1 MFHPFNN
8 RLHPQPPEPHDSPES
23 PGWTGH
29 ADGQF
34 QTGGLMPSNIIP
46 MVIENTGRGE
56 RAYDIYSL
64 LLKERIIFLGMP
76 LSDQVAN
83 LIVAQLL
90 YLNSEDPNQPIQM
103 YINSPGGLI
112 YAGFAIYD
120 TMKMI
125 PAPVHTVAVGVTAS
139 MGTVL
144 LCSGEKGKRYALPHA
159 TIHMH
164 PAGGGAQGYT
174 EDVRIALREQERLQ
188 TQLFHIVAQQT
199 GHVWQEIEVMFQR
212 DRWMNALE
220 AREYGLVDAVLGDS
234 SDIVS
239 MVDGHPQ
246 VPSQNGTEAVAEE
259 AVAGEAVAEEAV
271 AEEAVA
277 DSEQSDQSE

>member
-1 MFHPFNN
+1 MFHPFNSS
-8 RLHPQPPEPHDSPES
+8 LQDQPPETPDSMES
-23 PGWTGH
+23 PGWTGL
-29 ADGQF
+29 ANMQS
-34 QTGGLMPSNIIP
+34 QMGGLMPSNIIP
-46 MVIENTGRGE
+46 MVIESTGRGE

-103 YINSPGGLI
+103 YINCPGGLI
-112 YAGFAIYD
+112 YAGMAIYD

-125 PAPVHTVAVGVTAS
+125 SAPVHTVAVGVTAS

-144 LCSGEKGKRYALPHA
+144 LCSGSKGKRYALPHA

-199 GHVWQEIEVMFQR
+199 GHVWQEIEQMFQR
-212 DRWMNALE
+212 DRWMNAIE
-220 AREYGLVDAVLGDS
+220 AREFGLVDDVLGDS

-239 MVDGHPQ
+239 MVDGQ
-246 VPSQNGTEAVAEE
+246 LKVPNQNGTEAVAEE
-259 AVAGEAVAEEAV
+259 AGAA
-271 AEEAVA
+271 
-277 DSEQSDQSE
+277 SNQSEESE